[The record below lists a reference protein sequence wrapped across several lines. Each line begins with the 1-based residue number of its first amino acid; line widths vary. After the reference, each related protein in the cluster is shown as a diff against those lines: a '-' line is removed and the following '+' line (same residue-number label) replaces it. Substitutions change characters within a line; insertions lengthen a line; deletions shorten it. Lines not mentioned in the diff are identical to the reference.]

1 MKKKVNIKVL
11 IICLA
16 VVYAVALAGSLFT
29 SGNTNSEWYES
40 VRPAIT
46 PPNWI
51 FPVVWNVLFFLIALS
66 LYFAWVNSKK
76 DKKRKIALV
85 FGINFALN
93 ILWSVFYFGMQN
105 PLFAFYE
112 IFFLEA
118 SIAAMIY
125 TTYKIEKKSAYLL
138 VPYFLWV
145 GFAIVLNY
153 LSIR

>member
-1 MKKKVNIKVL
+1 MRKKRNIKVL
-11 IICLA
+11 LVCLA
-16 VVYAVALAGSLFT
+16 VVYAVAFIGSFLT
-29 SGNTNSEWYES
+29 SGTTDSEWYDS
-40 VRPAIT
+40 VRPSIT
-46 PPNWI
+46 PPNWV

-66 LYFAWVNSKK
+66 LYFAWTNSKK
-76 DKKRKIALV
+76 NEKKKIALV

-93 ILWSVFYFGMQN
+93 ILWTVFYFGMKN

-125 TTYKIEKKSAYLL
+125 VAYKIEKKSAYLL
-138 VPYFLWV
+138 VPYLLWV

-153 LSIR
+153 LSIK